1 MSYFLQ
7 TRSSFYS
14 FLFTIPLFFIYEVGI
29 LFLSKDDILVVRN
42 GADFLMR
49 SILESFGILGLY
61 GLGAIFLIGFIITYI
76 YFFNDKSNKSI
87 RADYLFIMI
96 FESVCWALI
105 LYFLLSKFMLV
116 LMNPI
121 GKTITQQVTLAVGAG
136 IYEEFLFRVM
146 LISGLTGI
154 IGFVFLWS
162 EKVRKA
168 AALIIAAGIFSAFHF
183 MGDYGDYFSMELFLL
198 RFFAGIV
205 LGILYIYR
213 GFGITAYAHSIYDLI
228 VLIQITIHTPL

>member
-49 SILESFGILGLY
+49 SILESFGIFGLY

-76 YFFNDKSNKSI
+76 YFFNDTSNKSI

-105 LYFLLSKFMLV
+105 LYFLLSKFMLA

-162 EKVRKA
+162 EKTRIA

-205 LGILYIYR
+205 LGILYISR